1 MNYLKQLLKVM
12 LWPVIF
18 ITGQFFIKYLFVSFY
33 NSQHIIGY
41 RKMFPNLSD
50 VDIVKTLK
58 YQTELNNY
66 LNSKAFIITLITFI
80 IFGIIFILKNK
91 NYQKENSKINL
102 KNIISIALLGIFISL
117 FYNIF
122 IYNINNVIHITNNYY
137 ISSVPLIILILT
149 SGIMGPILEELL
161 FRGIVYNKLL
171 TFNNHKQACII
182 TSVIFSLMH
191 YPNIINMIYTFIL
204 SFILIYLYDKYKTL
218 KAPIILHISVNTTI
232 NLFLP
237 LILKNNIFYNYVLL
251 LISLV
256 VIMYISLKNANK
268 CS

>member
-1 MNYLKQLLKVM
+1 M
-12 LWPVIF
+12 
-18 ITGQFFIKYLFVSFY
+18 
-33 NSQHIIGY
+33 
-41 RKMFPNLSD
+41 
-50 VDIVKTLK
+50 
-58 YQTELNNY
+58 
-66 LNSKAFIITLITFI
+66 
-80 IFGIIFILKNK
+80 
-91 NYQKENSKINL
+91 
-102 KNIISIALLGIFISL
+102 
-117 FYNIF
+117 
-122 IYNINNVIHITNNYY
+122 
-137 ISSVPLIILILT
+137 
-149 SGIMGPILEELL
+149 L

-171 TFNNHKQACII
+171 TFNNHKRACIT

>member
-1 MNYLKQLLKVM
+1 MSYIRKLLKVL

-18 ITGQFFIKYLFVSFY
+18 IAGQFFIKYLFVSFY
-33 NSQHIIGY
+33 NSQNIISY

-66 LNSKAFIITLITFI
+66 LNTKALIITLITFI
-80 IFGIIFILKNK
+80 IFGVVFILKNK
-91 NYQKENSKINL
+91 SYQKEHSKLNL
-102 KNIISIALLGIFISL
+102 RIIISIALLGIFISL

-122 IYNINNVIHITNNYY
+122 IYSINNSIHITDNYY
-137 ISSVPLIILILT
+137 ISSVPLVILIIT

-171 TFNNHKQACII
+171 TFNDHKKACII
-182 TSVIFSLMH
+182 TSIMFSIMH
-191 YPNIINMIYTFIL
+191 YPNIINIIYTFIL
-204 SFILIYLYDKYKTL
+204 SFILIYLYDKYKSL
-218 KAPIILHISVNTTI
+218 KAPIILHIAVNTTI

-237 LILKNNIFYNYVLL
+237 ILLINNIFINYVLQ
-251 LISLV
+251 LISLLGIFII
-256 VIMYISLKNANK
+256 VIKYCCKD
-268 CS
+268 